1 MSYSAHPGHP
11 LDEHLRS
18 VAERAR
24 EFSSAFHS
32 GEWGY
37 LAGLWHDLGKF
48 QAEFQRRLAGEKIA
62 VEHSGAGAAL
72 AAEHRVLPIAFVIAG
87 HHAGLANY
95 VESLPDGPKPL
106 KERLAENKALLEN
119 LLSVIPQWILHRKP
133 LERPSFLQQPTPN
146 DRLAKDIAKR
156 RLEFW
161 VRFLFSAL
169 TDADYLDTE
178 AFLNPGIAKTRGGC
192 LLPGEL
198 LPLLEADLVQKV
210 GGLSAEQR
218 RLPINLARNALA
230 EACRRVAEWPSGL
243 FSLTAPTGAGK
254 TLAAMLFALKHAVRN
269 SQRRV
274 IVVLPY
280 TSIIE
285 QNAKVYRKVFGVR
298 NIIEHHSNYDP
309 GASDDT
315 TRHQLATE
323 NWDAPIIITTTV
335 QFFESLFANRSSR
348 CRKLHNIANSVV
360 ILDEV
365 QSLPPGVLLPV
376 LDALKELA
384 ANYGCSIVLST
395 ATPPALKERSALP
408 QGLGS
413 VREIVPDPS
422 SLARQLKRVR
432 YHWPANETT
441 WEALADQIRGHPRAL
456 VVVHRRDDARLLA
469 TLLQKLRPD
478 DPVFHL
484 SALMCPA
491 HRSEVLDRVREV
503 LVSELP
509 CLLVS
514 TQLIEAGVDIDFP
527 VLYRALAGLDSIV
540 QAAGRCNR
548 EGRAVEGRVYV
559 FRAPALPPQGVLRRG
574 LEVMNTMLAAN
585 CTLDPSDP
593 EVCLDYFREF
603 YFANSLDEH
612 EIQSA
617 RAELNFATVARD
629 FRLIEDECTK
639 SVIVPYGDAD
649 RRVNDV
655 RRFVTREGLRSL
667 QAYSVRIYPQAFL
680 QLRQVGALDE
690 VCDGLYA
697 VAPVFAHLYDEKF
710 GLMLSAGLTPDPAKL
725 VI

>member
-1 MSYSAHPGHP
+1 MAH
-11 LDEHLRS
+11 
-18 VAERAR
+18 

-48 QAEFQRRLAGEKIA
+48 QSEFQRRLAGEKIA

-72 AAEHRVLPIAFVIAG
+72 AARRSLLPIAFVVAG

-95 VESLPDGPKPL
+95 VHSLTGGPKPL
-106 KERLAENKALLEN
+106 KERLEENRILLEN
-119 LLSVIPQWILHRKP
+119 LLPLIPQRLLDQSP
-133 LERPSFLQQPTPN
+133 PDPPSFLKEPISN
-146 DRLAKDIAKR
+146 DRRAKETAKR

-161 VRFLFSAL
+161 IRFLFSAL

-178 AFLNPGIAKTRGGC
+178 AFLNVGKAKTRGGYPS
-192 LLPGEL
+192 LEEL
-198 LPLLEADLVQKV
+198 LPRLETDLAQKAA
-210 GGLSAEQR
+210 GLSAEQLR
-218 RLPINLARNALA
+218 IPINIARNALP
-230 EACRRVAEWPSGL
+230 EACRRAAEWPPGL

-254 TLAAMLFALKHAVRN
+254 TLAAMLFALRHAIRN

-285 QNAKVYRKVFGVR
+285 QNAQVYRDVFGVG

-309 GASDDT
+309 SPSEDT
-315 TRHQLATE
+315 TRLQLATE
-323 NWDAPIIITTTV
+323 NWDAPIIVTTTV

-360 ILDEV
+360 VLDEV

-376 LDALKELA
+376 LDALNELA
-384 ANYGCSIVLST
+384 RNYGCSIVLST
-395 ATPPALKERSALP
+395 ATPPALAERTALP
-408 QGLGS
+408 QGLRD

-422 SLARQLKRVR
+422 SLAAQLKRVR
-432 YHWPANETT
+432 YHWPANEAT
-441 WEALADQIRGHPRAL
+441 WEALANQIRAHPRAL
-456 VVVHRRDDARLLA
+456 AVVHRRDDARLLA
-469 TLLQKLRPD
+469 TLLHKLRPD

-491 HRSEVLDRVREV
+491 HRSEVLDQVRGV
-503 LVSELP
+503 LLTELP

-548 EGRAVEGRVYV
+548 EGRAAEGGVYV
-559 FRAPALPPQGVLRRG
+559 FRAPTLPPQGVLRRG
-574 LEVMNTMLAAN
+574 FEVMNTMLAAN
-585 CTLDPSDP
+585 PALDPSDP
-593 EVCLDYFREF
+593 EVCRDYFRKF

-612 EIQSA
+612 GIQSA
-617 RAELNFATVARD
+617 RAELNFATIARA
-629 FRLIEDECTK
+629 FRLIEDDCTK
-639 SVIVPYGDAD
+639 SVIVPYKDAE
-649 RRVNDV
+649 RRVNEV

-667 QAYSVRIYPQAFL
+667 QPYSVRIYPQAFS
-680 QLRQVGALDE
+680 QLHQAGALDE
-690 VCDGLYA
+690 ILDGLYA
-697 VAPVFAHLYDEKF
+697 VTPVFPDLYDEKF
-710 GLMLSAGLTPDPAKL
+710 GLNLNTKLTPDPAKL
-725 VI
+725 MI

>member
-1 MSYSAHPGHP
+1 MALG
-11 LDEHLRS
+11 
-18 VAERAR
+18 
-24 EFSSAFHS
+24 FSSAFDS

-48 QAEFQRRLAGEKIA
+48 QAEFQRRLAGENIA
-62 VEHSGAGAAL
+62 VQHSGAGAAL
-72 AAEHRVLPIAFVIAG
+72 AARRSPSLMPLAFVIAG

-95 VESLPDGPKPL
+95 VESVPDGPKPL
-106 KERLAENKALLEN
+106 KERLAESQILLEK
-119 LLSVIPQWILHRKP
+119 LLAVVPQRILDRRLP
-133 LERPSFLQQPTPN
+133 GPPSFLKQLTPN
-146 DRLAKDIAKR
+146 DRLAKDAAKR

-178 AFLNPGIAKTRGGC
+178 AFLDPAKANTRGGY
-192 LLPGEL
+192 LSLGEL
-198 LPLLEADLVQKV
+198 LPLLETELAQKAA
-210 GGLSAEQR
+210 GLSAEQR
-218 RLPINLARNALA
+218 CLPINLARNALA
-230 EACRRVAEWPSGL
+230 EACRRAAEWPPGL

-254 TLAAMLFALKHAVRN
+254 TLAAMLFALEHAMRN
-269 SQRRV
+269 GQRRV

-285 QNAKVYRKVFGVR
+285 QNAKVYRKVFGAG
-298 NIIEHHSNYDP
+298 NLIEHHSNYDP
-309 GASDDT
+309 SASEDT
-315 TRHQLATE
+315 TRHHLATE
-323 NWDAPIIITTTV
+323 NWAPPIIVTTTV

-360 ILDEV
+360 VLDEV
-365 QSLPPGVLLPV
+365 QTLPPGVLLPIV
-376 LDALKELA
+376 DALNELA
-384 ANYGCSIVLST
+384 TNYGCSIVLST
-395 ATPPALKERSALP
+395 ATPPALEERSGLP
-408 QGLGS
+408 QGLRN
-413 VREIVPDPS
+413 VRKIVPDPS

-432 YHWPANETT
+432 YHWPLDGTT
-441 WEALADQIRGHPRAL
+441 WEALADRIRAHPRAL
-456 VVVHRRDDARLLA
+456 VVVHRRDDARMLA

-484 SALMCPA
+484 SALMCPK

-503 LVSELP
+503 LASELP

-527 VLYRALAGLDSIV
+527 ILYRALAGLDSIV

-548 EGRAVEGRVYV
+548 EGLAAEGRVYV
-559 FRAPALPPQGVLRRG
+559 FRAPTLPPQGVLRRG
-574 LEVMNTMLAAN
+574 FDVMNTMLAAN
-585 CTLDPSDP
+585 GALDPTDP
-593 EVCLDYFREF
+593 EVCRDYFREF

-612 EIQSA
+612 GIQSA
-617 RAELNFATVARD
+617 RAELNFATVARE

-639 SVIVPYGDAD
+639 SVIVPYGDAE

-655 RRFVTREGLRSL
+655 RRFVTREGIRSL
-667 QAYSVRIYPQAFL
+667 QPYSVRIYPQAFI
-680 QLRQVGALDE
+680 QLRQAGALDE

-697 VAPVFAHLYDEKF
+697 VAPVFARLYDEKF
-710 GLMLSAGLTPDPAKL
+710 GLTLNTELTPDPAKL

>member
-1 MSYSAHPGHP
+1 MSYFAHPEHP

-18 VAERAR
+18 VAERALD
-24 EFSSAFHS
+24 FASAFDS

-48 QAEFQRRLAGEKIA
+48 QAEFQRLLAGEKIA

-72 AAEHRVLPIAFVIAG
+72 AAERHLLPIAFVIAG

-106 KERLAENKALLEN
+106 AGRLTENRILLEN
-119 LLSVIPQWILHRKP
+119 LLPVIPHRILDRKLP
-133 LERPSFLQQPTPN
+133 ERPPFLNRLSSN
-146 DRLAKDIAKR
+146 DRLAKDTAKR

-178 AFLNPGIAKTRGGC
+178 AFLNPEKAKTRGGY
-192 LLPGEL
+192 LSPGEL
-198 LPLLEADLVQKV
+198 LPLLEAELVQKAA
-210 GGLSAEQR
+210 GLSAEQR
-218 RLPINLARNALA
+218 RHPINLARNALA
-230 EACRRVAEWPSGL
+230 EACRRVAECPPGL

-285 QNAKVYRKVFGVR
+285 QNAKVYREVFGAR
-298 NIIEHHSNYDP
+298 NLIEHHSNYDP
-309 GASDDT
+309 GASEDT

-323 NWDAPIIITTTV
+323 NWDTPIIITTTV

-360 ILDEV
+360 VLDEV
-365 QSLPPGVLLPV
+365 QSLPPGVLLPI
-376 LDALKELA
+376 LDALNELA
-384 ANYGCSIVLST
+384 TNYDCSIVLST
-395 ATPPALKERSALP
+395 ATPPALKERPALP
-408 QGLGS
+408 QGLRN

-441 WEALADQIRGHPRAL
+441 WEDLADQIRGHPRAL
-456 VVVHRRDDARLLA
+456 AVVHRRDDARLLA

-491 HRSEVLDRVREV
+491 HRSEVLERVREV
-503 LVSELP
+503 LASELP

-559 FRAPALPPQGVLRRG
+559 FRAPTLPPQGALRRG
-574 LEVMNTMLAAN
+574 FEIMNTMLAAN
-585 CTLDPSDP
+585 CALDPTDP
-593 EVCLDYFREF
+593 EVCRDYFRDF

-612 EIQSA
+612 GIQSA
-617 RAELNFATVARD
+617 RAELNFATVARE

-639 SVIVPYGDAD
+639 SVIVPYGDAE

-667 QAYSVRIYPQAFL
+667 QPYAVRIYPQAFI
-680 QLRQVGALDE
+680 QLRQAGALDE
-690 VCDGLYA
+690 FCDCLYA
-697 VAPVFAHLYDEKF
+697 VTPIFAHLYDEKF
-710 GLMLSAGLTPDPAKL
+710 GLTLNAGLTPDPAKL